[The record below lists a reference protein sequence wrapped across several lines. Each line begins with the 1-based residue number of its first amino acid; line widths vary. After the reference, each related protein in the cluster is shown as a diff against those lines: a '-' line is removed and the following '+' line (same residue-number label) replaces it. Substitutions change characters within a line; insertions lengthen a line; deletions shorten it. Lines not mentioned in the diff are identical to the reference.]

1 MSSLPNRLTDAPR
14 IRCDE
19 PKKRMAKV
27 ETPRLTIRENREEY
41 GRILRRSRDLAG
53 MNRDET
59 AHALGVDP
67 AQITRWE
74 SGDENAQTFRYQAH
88 PVLKSTL
95 LIAQAEATQGAIVRT
110 LIEVERKVG

>member
-1 MSSLPNRLTDAPR
+1 
-14 IRCDE
+14 
-19 PKKRMAKV
+19 MAKV
-27 ETPRLTIRENREEY
+27 ETARVTLYDKRRDY
-41 GRILRRSRDLAG
+41 GLILRRSRELAG
-53 MNRDET
+53 MNRDQI
-59 AHALGVDP
+59 ADALSVDP

-95 LIAQAEATQGAIVRT
+95 LIAQAEATQGAIVLT